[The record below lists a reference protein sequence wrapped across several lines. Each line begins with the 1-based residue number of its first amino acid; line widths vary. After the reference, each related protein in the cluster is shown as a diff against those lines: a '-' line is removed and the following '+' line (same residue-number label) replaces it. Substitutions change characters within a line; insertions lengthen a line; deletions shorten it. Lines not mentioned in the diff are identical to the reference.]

1 MYLHFLHLRSLTK
14 FHITSALCFT
24 VEYDRKISLIS
35 LSREQAVILIIPCLP
50 FWIRACLSLPRA
62 RTVDGKVLAW
72 GPLCSFSCEVCTCG
86 AYLADAVQ
94 DQPLTLKSE
103 PSPLGVEASCS
114 WAREQKVRGHNQGK
128 CVCVCLLH
136 VFSFMQCT
144 HIFEHYFHI
153 CMCETLP
160 FSIKRL
166 YELDRQNV
174 TTLRPILRHATVW
187 TKSSGTE

>member
-1 MYLHFLHLRSLTK
+1 MDFYFNVRRSKLERFYNPNIVKWKKFARMYLHFLHLRSLTK
-14 FHITSALCFT
+14 FHITFALCFA

-128 CVCVCLLH
+128 CVCVCCM
-136 VFSFMQCT
+136 FSLSCNAPTYLSITF
-144 HIFEHYFHI
+144 IFACVKHYLF
-153 CMCETLP
+153 L
-160 FSIKRL
+160 
-166 YELDRQNV
+166 
-174 TTLRPILRHATVW
+174 
-187 TKSSGTE
+187 

>member
-14 FHITSALCFT
+14 FHITSALCFA

-128 CVCVCLLH
+128 CVCVSAACFLFHAMHSHIWALLSYLH
-136 VFSFMQCT
+136 VWNITFFYK
-144 HIFEHYFHI
+144 E
-153 CMCETLP
+153 
-160 FSIKRL
+160 
-166 YELDRQNV
+166 V
-174 TTLRPILRHATVW
+174 VW
-187 TKSSGTE
+187 TRSAKCNHTSTYTEACHSLN